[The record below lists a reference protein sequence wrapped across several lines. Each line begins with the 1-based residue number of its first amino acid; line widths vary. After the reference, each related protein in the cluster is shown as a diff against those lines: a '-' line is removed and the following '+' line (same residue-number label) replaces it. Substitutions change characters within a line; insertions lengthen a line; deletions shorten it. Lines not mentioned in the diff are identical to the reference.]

1 MSVDQPGADLSG
13 ADLPGAD
20 LSGDPAAPVVVDYLC
35 NAFFPDRQALWDEAI
50 ASTGINV
57 RVRRGPDE
65 AFCDADTMVAR
76 MDAHGVATVLLPTGD
91 LSAHAAVDP
100 RDYDHYAMR
109 WTEYA
114 ELTKRHP
121 GRFAALLVVD
131 PTRGMAGVADARSRI
146 ADDPT
151 VVGLYLHTHSWDR
164 RFDHADYYP
173 WYAMCADLD
182 IPVAMQAGTSGGLM
196 ASECGH
202 PIGIDRPALYFPGVR
217 FVLSH
222 TGWPWVDEAVSMAMK
237 FPNVYLGTGAY
248 PPRHWH
254 ASVHQFLAGPGR
266 RKVLFGTNFPTV
278 AHAKALAQ
286 IAELDMR
293 EDTRERL
300 LGGTA
305 LEVFTRL
312 RTPGFRMP
320 GLQTPGGTP

>member
-1 MSVDQPGADLSG
+1 MSVEQPAGVETARQH
-13 ADLPGAD
+13 
-20 LSGDPAAPVVVDYLC
+20 VIDYLC
-35 NAFFPDRQALWDEAI
+35 NAFFPDRQALWNEAI

-57 RVRRGPDE
+57 RVRQGADDS
-65 AFCDADTMVAR
+65 FCDGDTMVAR
-76 MDAHGVATVLLPTGD
+76 MDALGVDTVLVPTGD

-121 GRFAALLVVD
+121 GRFGALLVVD
-131 PTRGMAGVADARSRI
+131 PARGMTGVRDARARI
-146 ADDPT
+146 ADDPSI
-151 VVGLYLHTHSWDR
+151 VGLYLHTHSWDR

-173 WYAMCADLD
+173 WYAMCAETD
-182 IPVAMQAGTSGGLM
+182 VAMAMQAGTSGGLM

-202 PIGIDRPALYFPGVR
+202 PVGIDRPALYFPMVR

-222 TGWPWVDEAVSMAMK
+222 TGWPWVDEAVAMAMK

-254 ASVHQFLAGPGR
+254 ASVHQFLAGPGK

-278 AHAKALAQ
+278 APAAALEQ
-286 IAELDMR
+286 LSGLDLR
-293 EDTRERL
+293 ADVRARL
-300 LGGTA
+300 SGGTA
-305 LEVFTRL
+305 REVFTRL
-312 RTPGFRMP
+312 DTPAFAA
-320 GLQTPGGTP
+320 GGAQRE